1 MKRLQP
7 WVAMLVVL
15 AGGMLFGYGLALST
29 MISPEVVLGFLTG
42 NDYGLTLVMGG
53 AVAITLVCYQLAPRW
68 MDSPVMDKQFMLR
81 EAKLDRDTVLGSVI
95 FGRLGAVRRVSWPGH
110 CWPGRRQ
117 YGHAVGTDR
126 YFCGRLPARLVGQ
139 PQIGRLTPTKTI
151 SPKAAASKTRG

>member
-81 EAKLDRDTVLGSVI
+81 EAKLDRDTVVGSVI
-95 FGRLGAVRRVSWPGH
+95 FGLGWGLCGVCPGPAIAGLGAGNMDMLWALTGIFAGAYAQGWLANRK
-110 CWPGRRQ
+110 
-117 YGHAVGTDR
+117 AV
-126 YFCGRLPARLVGQ
+126 A
-139 PQIGRLTPTKTI
+139 
-151 SPKAAASKTRG
+151 

>member
-42 NDYGLTLVMGG
+42 QDYGLTLVMGG
-53 AVAITLVCYQLAPRW
+53 AVVITLVCYQLAPRW

-81 EAKLDRDTVLGSVI
+81 EAKLDRDTVVGSVI
-95 FGRLGAVRRVSWPGH
+95 FGLGWGLCGVCPGPAIAGLGAGNMDMLW
-110 CWPGRRQ
+110 
-117 YGHAVGTDR
+117 A
-126 YFCGRLPARLVGQ
+126 
-139 PQIGRLTPTKTI
+139 LTGIFAGAYLQGWWANRK
-151 SPKAAASKTRG
+151 SAA

>member
-68 MDSPVMDKQFMLR
+68 MDSPVMDKQFKLR

-95 FGRLGAVRRVSWPGH
+95 FGLGWGLCGVCPGPAIAGLGAGNMDMLW
-110 CWPGRRQ
+110 
-117 YGHAVGTDR
+117 A
-126 YFCGRLPARLVGQ
+126 
-139 PQIGRLTPTKTI
+139 LTGI
-151 SPKAAASKTRG
+151 FAGAYLQGWWANRKAAA

>member
-7 WVAMLVVL
+7 WAAMLVVL

-42 NDYGLTLVMGG
+42 KDYGLTLVMGG

-95 FGRLGAVRRVSWPGH
+95 FGLGWGLCGVCPGPAIAGLGAGNMDMLWALTGIFAGAYAQGWLANRKSTAAHRV
-110 CWPGRRQ
+110 
-117 YGHAVGTDR
+117 
-126 YFCGRLPARLVGQ
+126 
-139 PQIGRLTPTKTI
+139 
-151 SPKAAASKTRG
+151 

>member
-81 EAKLDRDTVLGSVI
+81 EAKLDRDTVVGSVI
-95 FGRLGAVRRVSWPGH
+95 FGLGWGLCGVCPGPAIAGLGAGNMDMLW
-110 CWPGRRQ
+110 
-117 YGHAVGTDR
+117 A
-126 YFCGRLPARLVGQ
+126 
-139 PQIGRLTPTKTI
+139 LTGI
-151 SPKAAASKTRG
+151 FAGAYLQGWWANRKAAA

>member
-81 EAKLDRDTVLGSVI
+81 EAKLARDTVLGSVI
-95 FGRLGAVRRVSWPGH
+95 FGLGWGLCGVCPGPAIAGLGAGNMDMLW
-110 CWPGRRQ
+110 
-117 YGHAVGTDR
+117 A
-126 YFCGRLPARLVGQ
+126 
-139 PQIGRLTPTKTI
+139 LTGIFAGAYLQGWWANRK
-151 SPKAAASKTRG
+151 SAA

>member
-15 AGGMLFGYGLALST
+15 AGGMLFGYGLSLST

-95 FGRLGAVRRVSWPGH
+95 FGLGWGLCGVCPGPAIAGLGAGNMDMLWALTGIFAGAYLQG
-110 CWPGRRQ
+110 CWANR
-117 YGHAVGTDR
+117 
-126 YFCGRLPARLVGQ
+126 
-139 PQIGRLTPTKTI
+139 K
-151 SPKAAASKTRG
+151 SAA

>member
-68 MDSPVMDKQFMLR
+68 MDSPVMDKQFKLR

-95 FGRLGAVRRVSWPGH
+95 FGLGWGLCGVCPGPAIAGLGAGNMDMLW
-110 CWPGRRQ
+110 
-117 YGHAVGTDR
+117 A
-126 YFCGRLPARLVGQ
+126 
-139 PQIGRLTPTKTI
+139 LTGIFAGAYLQGWWANRK
-151 SPKAAASKTRG
+151 SAA

>member
-95 FGRLGAVRRVSWPGH
+95 FGLGWGLCGVCPGPAIAGLGAGNMDMLW
-110 CWPGRRQ
+110 
-117 YGHAVGTDR
+117 A
-126 YFCGRLPARLVGQ
+126 
-139 PQIGRLTPTKTI
+139 LTGIFAGAYLQGWWAKRK
-151 SPKAAASKTRG
+151 SAA

>member
-42 NDYGLTLVMGG
+42 QDYGLTLVMGG

-95 FGRLGAVRRVSWPGH
+95 FGLGWGLCGVCPGPAIAGLGAGNMDMLW
-110 CWPGRRQ
+110 
-117 YGHAVGTDR
+117 A
-126 YFCGRLPARLVGQ
+126 
-139 PQIGRLTPTKTI
+139 LTGI
-151 SPKAAASKTRG
+151 FAGAYLQGWWANRKAAA

>member
-95 FGRLGAVRRVSWPGH
+95 FGLGWGLCGVCPGPAIAGLGAGNMDMLW
-110 CWPGRRQ
+110 
-117 YGHAVGTDR
+117 A
-126 YFCGRLPARLVGQ
+126 
-139 PQIGRLTPTKTI
+139 LTGI
-151 SPKAAASKTRG
+151 FAGAYLQGWWANRKAAA

>member
-42 NDYGLTLVMGG
+42 NDYGLTMVMGG

-81 EAKLDRDTVLGSVI
+81 EAKLDRDTVVGSVI
-95 FGRLGAVRRVSWPGH
+95 FGLGWGLCGVCPGPAIAGLGAGNMDMLW
-110 CWPGRRQ
+110 
-117 YGHAVGTDR
+117 A
-126 YFCGRLPARLVGQ
+126 
-139 PQIGRLTPTKTI
+139 LTGI
-151 SPKAAASKTRG
+151 FAGAYLQGWWANRKAAA